1 MKYDGRFGNY
11 GGFYVPEVLIPVLEE
26 LEQAFYCFYQDE
38 KFVTDLKELYRYYAG
53 RPTPLYYAKRFSEHV
68 GFKVYLK
75 REDLLHGGAH
85 KVNNTLG
92 QGLLARY
99 MGKTKLIAE
108 TGAGQHGLATA
119 MIGALFG
126 METKIF
132 MGVTDIERQ
141 SVNVHKM
148 KLCGAEVIGV
158 EGGTGT
164 LKDAINDA
172 LRYWTAH
179 VADTFY
185 LFGSACGPH
194 PYPTIVKHFQS
205 CIGKET
211 RRQCLDQIG
220 KLPDMIVACVGG
232 GSNAIGIFSGFVD
245 DADVKLIGAE
255 AGGEGVTIGKHA
267 ASLTAGKVGIL
278 HGARAYLLQDENGQV
293 METESVSAGL
303 DYSAVGPEH
312 CLLKDTGRATY
323 IAIDDSTVLDAF
335 EILTKKEGILPALES
350 AHALGYLLEQK
361 GQLDPDTVVVVN
373 LSGRGDKDVSIVEH
387 HRPLGGQRIK

>member
-1 MKYDGRFGNY
+1 MKYKGRFGNY
-11 GGFYVPEVLIPVLEE
+11 GGFYVPEVLMPVLEE
-26 LEQAFYCFYQDE
+26 LEEAFYRFYEDQQ
-38 KFVTDLKELYRYYAG
+38 FVAELAQLYKDYAG
-53 RPTPLYYAKRFSEHV
+53 RPTPLYHARRFSEYV

-92 QGLLARY
+92 QGLLAKY

-148 KLCGAEVIGV
+148 KLCGAQVVPIA
-158 EGGTGT
+158 GGTGT

-179 VADTFY
+179 VNDTFY

-205 CIGKET
+205 CIGKEA
-211 RRQCLDQIG
+211 RQQCLDQTG
-220 KLPDMIVACVGG
+220 RLPDMVVACVGG
-232 GSNAIGIFSGFVD
+232 GSNAIGAFSGFVD
-245 DADVKLIGAE
+245 DKDVRLIGVE
-255 AGGEGVTIGKHA
+255 AGGRSLGSGLHA
-267 ASLTAGKVGIL
+267 ATLVAGRVGIL
-278 HGARAYLLQDENGQV
+278 HGAKAYLLQDEEGQV
-293 METESVSAGL
+293 QETESVSAGL
-303 DYSAVGPEH
+303 DYPAVGPEH
-312 CLLKDTGRATY
+312 CLLKDTGRAEY
-323 IAIDDSTVLDAF
+323 VAAEDEHVLDAF
-335 EILTKKEGILPALES
+335 GLLTQAEGIIPALES
-350 AHALGYLLEQK
+350 SHALAYLVSLK
-361 GQLDPDTVVVVN
+361 GKLNGETIAVVN
-373 LSGRGDKDVSIVEH
+373 LSGRGDKDVSIVEG
-387 HRPLGGQRIK
+387 HRPLAE

>member
-1 MKYDGRFGNY
+1 MKHEGRFGPY
-11 GGFYVPEVLIPVLEE
+11 GGFYVPEVLIPALEE
-26 LEQAFYCFYQDE
+26 LEAAFDCFSKDDR
-38 KFVTDLKELYRYYAG
+38 FVNELADLYRYYAG
-53 RPTPLYYAKRFSEHV
+53 RPTPLYHAKRFSEHV

-92 QGLLARY
+92 QGLLAKY

-172 LRYWTAH
+172 LRYWTAN
-179 VADTFY
+179 VSDTFY
-185 LFGSACGPH
+185 LFGSAAGPH
-194 PYPTIVKHFQS
+194 PYPTIVRHFQS
-205 CIGKET
+205 CIGTEA
-211 RRQCLDQIG
+211 RQQSIDQIG
-220 KLPDMIVACVGG
+220 KLPDMVVACVGG
-232 GSNAIGIFSGFVD
+232 GSNAIGIFAGFVD
-245 DADVKLIGAE
+245 DKDVRLVGVE
-255 AGGEGVTIGKHA
+255 AGGEGVATGKHA
-267 ASLTAGKVGIL
+267 ATLVAGKVGIL
-278 HGARAYLLQDENGQV
+278 HGAKSYLLQDEQGQV

-303 DYSAVGPEH
+303 DYPAVGPEH
-312 CLLKDTGRATY
+312 CQLKDCGRAEY
-323 IAIDDSTVLDAF
+323 VAADDEDVLDAF
-335 EILTKKEGILPALES
+335 EVLCKSEGILPALES
-350 AHALGYLLEQK
+350 AHALAYLMNQK
-361 GQLDPDTVVVVN
+361 GKLPPETVAVVN
-373 LSGRGDKDVSIVEH
+373 LSGRGDKDVGIVES
-387 HRPLGGQRIK
+387 HRPLMNP